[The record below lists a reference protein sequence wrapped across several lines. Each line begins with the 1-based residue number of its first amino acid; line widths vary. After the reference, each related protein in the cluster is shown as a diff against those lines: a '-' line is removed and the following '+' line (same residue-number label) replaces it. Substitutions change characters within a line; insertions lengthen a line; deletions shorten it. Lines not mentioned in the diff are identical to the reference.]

1 MAMISNIQFQLQVR
15 QIVGAQPRAEAIVV
29 AIVMLMIIGRI
40 CAWVFGGF
48 WHGDRMCQRRI
59 CTFPS
64 APQTLLLC
72 RASQSA
78 GVDLL
83 WVWVPGMSSSTD
95 PKCGVGVAW
104 RGVLLPIARSSSPH
118 PLDRLAWRSG
128 RLGIVPLNHLNSRS
142 SDVAM
147 HMAHPLSHQYQY

>member
-48 WHGDRMCQRRI
+48 WHGETECVRGA
-59 CTFPS
+59 FVHFHPL
-64 APQTLLLC
+64 PKH
-72 RASQSA
+72 
-78 GVDLL
+78 
-83 WVWVPGMSSSTD
+83 SSFVEPVKVLVSTS
-95 PKCGVGVAW
+95 CGCGYPVCHPALIQNVVLVW
-104 RGVLLPIARSSSPH
+104 RGVLLPIARSSPPH

-128 RLGIVPLNHLNSRS
+128 RLAIVPLNHLNSRS